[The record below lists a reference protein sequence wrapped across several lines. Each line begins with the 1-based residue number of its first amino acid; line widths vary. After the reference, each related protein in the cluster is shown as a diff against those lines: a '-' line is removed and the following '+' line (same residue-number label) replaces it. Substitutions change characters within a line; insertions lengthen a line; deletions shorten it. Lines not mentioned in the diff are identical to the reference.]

1 MSNLNVEARDVI
13 ACLVI
18 IGCFILLFYGID
30 GEVKA
35 VLGAVI
41 GYYFGLYTKSPREA
55 KNGQTNSTGRS
66 A

>member
-1 MSNLNVEARDVI
+1 MTNLNIEARDIIALFVI
-13 ACLVI
+13 V
-18 IGCFILLFYGID
+18 GCFVLLYCGID

-41 GYYFGLYTKSPREA
+41 GYYFGLYTKSPKEA
-55 KNGQTNSTGRS
+55 KNGETNSTEHP